1 MSKKIICIER
11 PFVLNKTMTVYE
23 DGNKI
28 DMASYTAD
36 NREEVLFA
44 LMQKHD
50 IDRID
55 LVGPKKYIAGIKQQI
70 EETNAT
76 KYDYKNITVNII

>member
-28 DMASYTAD
+28 DTVNYTAD

-50 IDRID
+50 IYRVD
-55 LVGPKKYIAGIKQQI
+55 LVGPKKYIAGLKKQI